1 MNLPPDLLQSQLAS
15 AVGGVVKV
23 RAHDADVVRIEAP
36 FTFADGDHLV
46 IRLRQQGGA
55 YEWTDLG
62 HTLMHLSYD
71 MDYEAIM
78 SGKRGQLLES
88 SLLRTGLQ
96 NRDGELVLVASD
108 ANLGESLLRFAQGLI
123 HVSDL
128 DYLSQERVRST
139 FVEDLLGL
147 LEERFKGR
155 TQRDYHDPRHDP
167 NGDYPVDLLVNH
179 SRHPVAVFALLNDDR
194 CRDATI
200 TLQQLRAW
208 ENPIF
213 STGVFEDQEK
223 INRKVLAR
231 LSNACDKQFASL
243 AGQEKEIAHY
253 IERVVDPAPTS

>member
-1 MNLPPDLLQSQLAS
+1 MTLSANALQSELSS
-15 AVGGVVKV
+15 AVGGVVEV
-23 RAHDADVVRIEAP
+23 RPHSAEAVRIEAP

-46 IRLRQQGGA
+46 IRLRELNGS
-55 YEWTDLG
+55 YEWTDFG

-71 MDYEAIM
+71 MDYDAII

-88 SLLRTGLQ
+88 SLARTGIQ
-96 NRDGELVLVASD
+96 NHDGELVLPASG
-108 ANLGESLLRFAQGLI
+108 AELGESLLRFAQGLI

-147 LEERFKGR
+147 LEERFEGR
-155 TQRDYHDPRHDP
+155 TQRNYHDPDRDP
-167 NGDYPVDLLVNH
+167 KGEYPVDLLINH
-179 SRHPVAVFALLNDDR
+179 SRQPVGVFALLNDDR

-208 ENPIF
+208 DRPIF

-231 LSNACDKQFASL
+231 FSNACDKQFASL
-243 AGQEKEIAHY
+243 AGQEEDVVRY
-253 IERVVDPAPTS
+253 IGRFLDPLESR

>member
-1 MNLPPDLLQSQLAS
+1 MSLSPDRIQSRLAN
-15 AVGGVVKV
+15 AVGGVVEV
-23 RAHDADVVRIEAP
+23 RPHSENVVRIEAP

-46 IRLRQQGGA
+46 IRLRRQNSS

-71 MDYEAIM
+71 MDYDAIT

-88 SLLRTGLQ
+88 SLLRAGLQ
-96 NRDGELVLVASD
+96 NRDGELVLEATD
-108 ANLGESLLRFAQGLI
+108 ADLGESLLRFAQGLI

-128 DYLSQERVRST
+128 DYLSQERVKST
-139 FVEDLLGL
+139 FIEDLLGL

-155 TQRDYHDPRHDP
+155 TQRDYHDPEHDP
-167 NGDYPVDLLVNH
+167 KGEYPVDLLINH
-179 SRHPVAVFALLNDDR
+179 SHQPVAVFALLNDDR

-208 ENPIF
+208 ERPTF

-243 AGQEKEIAHY
+243 AGQENDIVRY
-253 IERVVDPAPTS
+253 IERVLRPATAS